1 MNFTSINFLNNEEI
15 VNYDNNILQDRNNIN
30 DINGVTPGNQNN
42 NLMNKDNNMS
52 KSQFKEYMG
61 DHLNINFKDDY
72 YSSSQP
78 KDEENQQNNFNNNI
92 NNNDNIITNN
102 QNQNRI
108 ENININDKFDFDI
121 SPLKPN
127 DNQLKKDSLID
138 NLNNLDSIDNINN
151 INNNDSLKKEKM
163 AERQED
169 KKRGKVMDRIVKG
182 RARMND
188 NNKNINNIK
197 GSFEKSKLLE
207 KVLGNN
213 DKNKEED

>member
-15 VNYDNNILQDRNNIN
+15 ANYDNNILQDRNNIN

-78 KDEENQQNNFNNNI
+78 KDEENQQNNI